1 MATAPVKSQ
10 QPLHNFSLAGF
21 LSWGGATSSSSSGHP
36 HPHPHHHRNRRLP
49 PASGDSPP
57 PPPPPDDSD
66 PESRPPRVGSRPS
79 RSPSRHLAPSER
91 LPPPEGEHRNRAAG
105 GGASEDGKAEEAE
118 AARRPWNLRPRRAV
132 NPPPLSLRD
141 GESFRDAAYGA
152 FGGDKEDY
160 AQQQPKS
167 VRLRGFAEEGERKEK
182 RRFWL
187 SLSKEEIEEDIFVM
201 TGSRP
206 ARRPRKR
213 PKNEQK
219 QLDIVFPGLWLVGLT
234 ADAYRVAEAPAKR

>member
-10 QPLHNFSLAGF
+10 QPLHNFTLPGF
-21 LSWGGATSSSSSGHP
+21 LNWAAPPPPPPPLATTTATVASP
-36 HPHPHHHRNRRLP
+36 CLRRLP
-49 PASGDSPP
+49 SS

-66 PESRPPRVGSRPS
+66 PESRPPRVGSRRS
-79 RSPSRHLAPSER
+79 RSPGRGLAPPEQ
-91 LPPPEGEHRNRAAG
+91 LPPPEGEHQSRAAG
-105 GGASEDGKAEEAE
+105 GGASEDGKVEAAE
-118 AARRPWNLRPRRAV
+118 AARRPWNLRPRRTA
-132 NPPPLSLRD
+132 NPPPPSLRN
-141 GESFRDAAYGA
+141 GETFLDAACGA
-152 FGGDKEDY
+152 LGGDKENY
-160 AQQQPKS
+160 AQQQQPKS
-167 VRLRGFAEEGERKEK
+167 VRLRGFAEEGEKKEK
-182 RRFWL
+182 KRKLWI

-234 ADAYRVAEAPAKR
+234 PDAYRVAEAPAKR